1 MARQFLRI
9 IDEQADHIRFLINDL
24 VDMTQIDSGT
34 LSVTPEPTNLED
46 LVEQARE
53 AFLSEGVTNG
63 IAVDLAPGLP
73 RVMAD
78 KQRIFQVLNNLLT
91 NASEYSLESSAI
103 RVRVS
108 QEDVYVAVS
117 VEYEGRGGPAEVDS
131 HFKCNTLSKNI
142 SAGVL

>member
-34 LSVTPEPTNLED
+34 LSVTPEPTN
-46 LVEQARE
+46 
-53 AFLSEGVTNG
+53 
-63 IAVDLAPGLP
+63 LAPGLP

-131 HFKCNTLSKNI
+131 HFKCNRLSKNI